1 MRLMLTIRAINLSNV
16 SRESKGDQGF
26 TSITSTPNPIK
37 KKLRNKPMSQEL
49 GFAFLGGWLLGV
61 IFTFFKLPLPVPPFQ
76 GLVAAA
82 AVLLGQVTYN
92 FIKERFAL

>member
-1 MRLMLTIRAINLSNV
+1 MFLEKVKVIRDSLV
-16 SRESKGDQGF
+16 S
-26 TSITSTPNPIK
+26 PLLPIQLK
-37 KKLRNKPMSQEL
+37 RKKLRNKPMSQEL